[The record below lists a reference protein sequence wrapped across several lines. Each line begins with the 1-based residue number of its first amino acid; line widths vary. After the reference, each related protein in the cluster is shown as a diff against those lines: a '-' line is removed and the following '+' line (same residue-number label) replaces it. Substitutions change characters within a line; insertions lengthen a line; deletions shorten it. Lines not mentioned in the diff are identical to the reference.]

1 MSAVGRCY
9 VVDNQPV
16 HSWVSEI
23 LLIEILLIEVLIV
36 IKFIVIQL
44 AYYCQSKKG

>member
-1 MSAVGRCY
+1 MGDYEPFAAFCLEV
-9 VVDNQPV
+9 
-16 HSWVSEI
+16 
-23 LLIEILLIEVLIV
+23 LIEILLIEVLIA